1 MLGTHHELHHV
12 RYTFGV
18 DYCSNL
24 SEKKRGDFGARFR
37 QNGTWRVLSWFA
49 SAPLILTFG
58 ASRVRAMLALAT
70 ERRQNKSFQFS
81 ERGRARPTAPRR
93 ARNGGGR
100 DPIAITT
107 ATATE
112 HATATA

>member
-1 MLGTHHELHHV
+1 
-12 RYTFGV
+12 
-18 DYCSNL
+18 
-24 SEKKRGDFGARFR
+24 
-37 QNGTWRVLSWFA
+37 
-49 SAPLILTFG
+49 
-58 ASRVRAMLALAT
+58 MLALAT

-93 ARNGGGR
+93 AGNGGGR

-112 HATATA
+112 HGTATACATHNTRREPHVEREVCVVQW